1 MSQHKVR
8 FEELPLGLKP
18 ETPNQLLR
26 RNKSG
31 LTRMQSESGKLSL
44 DFNQKELI
52 LFIFIYKNII
62 YIFKTDLR
70 YEKMPFEPLESTVAY
85 RPTTSNAFRVPF
97 NLSDPI
103 GSSHYDEIYTSK
115 YTGKAEPIRTGTA
128 SGTRSNNPHP
138 SNVIINITLL
148 ISKKYFLLKFYI
160 YLGIYGISI

>member
-52 LFIFIYKNII
+52 LFIFHADSNC
-62 YIFKTDLR
+62 
-70 YEKMPFEPLESTVAY
+70 AY
-85 RPTTSNAFRVPF
+85 NFQR
-97 NLSDPI
+97 L
-103 GSSHYDEIYTSK
+103 
-115 YTGKAEPIRTGTA
+115 
-128 SGTRSNNPHP
+128 
-138 SNVIINITLL
+138 
-148 ISKKYFLLKFYI
+148 
-160 YLGIYGISI
+160 